1 MIVPNSLPQAIEVW
15 GDFACFS
22 MPAAKAERFSYAAPT
37 PSAVRGIFDSIYC
50 KPQEFRWQ
58 VDRIEILKPI
68 RYIAL
73 RRNETKEKASERA
86 IQSWMKG
93 TAEPEPIMADA
104 DASYWGTDQRGRT
117 QRQTMALRDVRY
129 RLTAHVVARHG
140 FEDRVQG
147 IESQFRRR
155 ASHGKCVWQPSFGC
169 REMPAYFRLIEPG
182 ETLASPVPISMDL
195 GWMLYDVFDLAADNH
210 APLLKKNGWKTVGPA
225 ISVFQATIHDGVLDV
240 PPYHDKSV
248 RRAIDK
254 EVGHAS

>member
-1 MIVPNSLPQAIEVW
+1 MTPKPQCIEAW

-50 KPQEFRWQ
+50 KPPEFRWQ
-58 VDRIEILKPI
+58 VDLIEILKPI

-73 RRNETKEKASERA
+73 RRNETKEKASEGA
-86 IQSWMKG
+86 IQKWMKG

-104 DASYWGTDQRGRT
+104 TEESKGRT
-117 QRQTMALRDVRY
+117 QRQTMTLRDVRY
-129 RLTAHVVARHG
+129 RFTAHVVPRSC

-147 IESQFRRR
+147 IEAQFRRR
-155 ASHGKCVWQPSFGC
+155 ASQGKCVWQPSFGC
-169 REMPAYFRLIEPG
+169 REMPAYFRLIEPD
-182 ETLASPVPISMDL
+182 ETLDPPVPISMNL

-210 APLLKKNGWKTVGPA
+210 ARLLKKNGWKTVGPA
-225 ISVFQATIHDGVLDV
+225 ISVFQATIRNGVLNV

-248 RRAIDK
+248 RGAIDE

>member
-1 MIVPNSLPQAIEVW
+1 
-15 GDFACFS
+15 
-22 MPAAKAERFSYAAPT
+22 
-37 PSAVRGIFDSIYC
+37 
-50 KPQEFRWQ
+50 
-58 VDRIEILKPI
+58 
-68 RYIAL
+68 
-73 RRNETKEKASERA
+73 
-86 IQSWMKG
+86 
-93 TAEPEPIMADA
+93 
-104 DASYWGTDQRGRT
+104 
-117 QRQTMALRDVRY
+117 MALRDVRY